1 MESAT
6 LDNPMRQL
14 VRRIAY
20 SIAVLM
26 SCFQVYAAAT
36 GTFETM
42 PLRAMHLT
50 FVLAL
55 IYLYQIAKRKG
66 PLSWRDP
73 LDFALCAAG
82 VFACMYAFFEWE
94 IMGMEI
100 AYPSEMQLIVG
111 AILIALVL
119 DGTYRALGFAIPF
132 IAFIFVLYAL
142 FGQYIPLAG
151 HRGYPLWRIIGNLTM
166 ATEGIY
172 GSVLGVSATYIF
184 LFVLFGAFLEQSGAS
199 SFFINLSMAF
209 FGRTRGG
216 PAKVATV
223 ASGLFGMV
231 SGSAVANVM
240 AVGPLTIPMMTRLGY
255 PPNFSGGIISVA
267 GTGGQLMPPVMGAAA
282 FIIAETLQVS
292 YMAVC
297 KAAFIP
303 AVLYY
308 MSLWFIIDCRA
319 QRTKIQIMPADE
331 IPNWKEVLS
340 KGFYLALPVI
350 LLIVFLAVLN
360 WSPLRSGLWSIVSLI
375 VVSMIRKETR
385 FTPKTLMNAMA
396 SGAEGCLSVA
406 IICAIAGVI
415 IGVLNLTGLGIKFSQ
430 LLVMLSFGI
439 KPLLLVLTMI
449 AGLILGMGMTA
460 TSVYIILAVLVAP
473 ALISMGV
480 EPMAAHLFAF
490 YFGILSA
497 ITPPVAVASFAAASI
512 TKTPPTQVGNQGWV
526 IGSAGFIIPFMFLYN
541 PTLLMQGTPFELLH
555 SFITASIGIYCMA
568 SVIEGWLVGP
578 LNIFQRTITL
588 VVALLLIDSGLV
600 TDVIGIVGLAGMYAY
615 QKAAARKNAALPQA
629 QTE

>member
-1 MESAT
+1 MEDRIIAT
-6 LDNPMRQL
+6 SEF
-14 VRRIAY
+14 RIWVKRLAY
-20 SIAVLM
+20 SLAVIM
-26 SCFQVYAAAT
+26 SAFQVYVAAT
-36 GTFETM
+36 GSMETM
-42 PLRAMHLT
+42 ALRAMHLT
-50 FVLAL
+50 FVLTL
-55 IYLYQIAKRKG
+55 IYLAQIAKRQG
-66 PLSWRDP
+66 AFSWRDP
-73 LDFALCAAG
+73 LDLLLCAASLVVG
-82 VFACMYAFFEWE
+82 LYAFVEWE
-94 IMGMEI
+94 TMGMEV
-100 AYPSEMQLIVG
+100 AYPSEVQLLIGGMLIV
-111 AILIALVL
+111 LVL
-119 DGTYRALGFAIPF
+119 DATKRAMGLAIPL
-132 IAFIFVLYAL
+132 IAVIFMFYAF
-142 FGQYIPLAG
+142 FGEYIPLAG
-151 HRGYPLWRIIGNLTM
+151 HRGYPVWRIIGNLTM

-209 FGRTRGG
+209 FGQTRGG
-216 PAKVATV
+216 PAKVGTV

-255 PPNFSGGIISVA
+255 PPNFSGGVISVA

-308 MSLWFIIDCRA
+308 LSLWFIIDCRA
-319 QRTKIQIMPADE
+319 RRDNIQALPKNEVPD
-331 IPNWKEVLS
+331 WKEVIA

-350 LLIVFLAVLN
+350 LLVFFLAVLN
-360 WSPLRSGLWSIVSLI
+360 WSPLKSGLWSIASLI
-375 VVSMIRKETR
+375 AVSMVRKETR
-385 FTPKTLMNAMA
+385 LTPKTLMDAMA

-406 IICAIAGVI
+406 IVCAIAGVI

-430 LLVMLSFGI
+430 LLVTLSFGF
-439 KPLLLVLTMI
+439 KPLLLVLTMV

-473 ALISMGV
+473 ALINMGV

-512 TKTPPTQVGNQGWV
+512 TKTSPNAVGMEGWK
-526 IGSAGFIIPFMFLYN
+526 IGSAGFIIPFMFLYS
-541 PTLLMQGTPFELLH
+541 PVLLMQGSLFEIVY
-555 SFITASIGIYCMA
+555 SFMTASIGIYAIACA
-568 SVIEGWLVGP
+568 IEGWLGRRLGP
-578 LNIFQRTITL
+578 IQRIAL
-588 VVALLLIDSGLV
+588 FCCALLLIDSGLV
-600 TDVIGIVGLAGMYAY
+600 TDIIGFAILMAVYIPGKL
-615 QKAAARKNAALPQA
+615 QARKLSSPV
-629 QTE
+629 